1 MTADL
6 SVDTQ
11 AILLLTAPLIVGRGA
26 ARGQPAPLSD
36 GEYDRLARRLRECG
50 REPADL
56 LRVDEAGAAL
66 EECASGLERDRLE
79 RLLGRGFLLG
89 QAVERWRTRGIWVV
103 GRADAE
109 YPRRLTKRLGKRAPA
124 LLYGFGDR
132 SVVDGGGLAVVGSRN
147 VDDETI
153 AHAERA
159 GRLAAD
165 ARHVLISGGA
175 RGIDRAAMRGALEA
189 GGRAL
194 GVLADGLERAVMRRG
209 DRDVLMEGRLV
220 LVSSCDPAAGFRVWR
235 AMGRNKVVYAL
246 ADAALVVSADHG
258 KGGTWAGAVEQ
269 LEKYGRVPVYVRAD
283 GESEKGLAELRR
295 RGARVWPDPDT
306 PEALEDVLDASPPPP
321 EGRPPERDAVLP
333 GLREEPAP
341 AEVGPAGALFARVR
355 DLLVRTCAGE
365 PKSAGE
371 VVKVLGMNKPQVGDW
386 LRRAV
391 EEGTLEKIPG
401 PVRYRA
407 TERGKA
413 RAAGSSD
420 ELLATVRS
428 LLVRECADKAKAETD
443 VAEAL
448 GVRRHQARDWLRRM
462 SSEGA
467 LQRTSHPVRYRAV
480 ASLFDHASPVE

>member
-6 SVDTQ
+6 FSVDTQ

-26 ARGQPAPLSD
+26 ARDRPAPLSD
-36 GEYDRLARRLRECG
+36 GEYDRLARRLQECG

-66 EECASGLERDRLE
+66 EECASDLERDRLE

-89 QAVERWRTRGIWVV
+89 QAVERWRARGIWVV
-103 GRADAE
+103 GRADAD
-109 YPRRLTKRLGKRAPA
+109 YPRRLKERLGKRAPP

-132 SVVDGGGLAVVGSRN
+132 SVLDGGGLAVVGSRN
-147 VDDETI
+147 VDDEMI

-159 GRLAAD
+159 GRLAAE

-189 GGRAL
+189 DGRAL
-194 GVLADGLERAVMRRG
+194 GVLADGLERAVARRG

-220 LVSSCDPAAGFRVWR
+220 LVSSCDPAAGFQVWR

-258 KGGTWAGAVEQ
+258 KGGTWAGAAEQ
-269 LEKYGRVPVYVRAD
+269 LEKYGRVPVYVRAG
-283 GESEKGLAELRR
+283 GESEKGLEELRR

-306 PEALEDVLDASPPPP
+306 PEALEDILDASPPP
-321 EGRPPERDAVLP
+321 EGRPPERDTVLP
-333 GLREEPAP
+333 GLQEEPVP
-341 AEVGPAGALFARVR
+341 AGTGPAAVLFARVR
-355 DLLVRTCAGE
+355 DLLARTCAGE

-371 VVKVLGMNKPQVGDW
+371 VVKAFGVSKPQVGDW
-386 LRRAV
+386 LGRAV

-428 LLVRECADKAKAETD
+428 LLVRECANEPKAETD
-443 VAEAL
+443 IAEAL

>member
-6 SVDTQ
+6 SADTQ
-11 AILLLTAPLIVGRGA
+11 AILLLTALLIVGRGA

-56 LRVDEAGAAL
+56 LRVDEAGAVL

-103 GRADAE
+103 SRADAD
-109 YPRRLTKRLGKRAPA
+109 YPRRLKKRLGKRAPP

-132 SVVDGGGLAVVGSRN
+132 SVLDGGGLAVVGSRN

-189 GGRAL
+189 DGRAL
-194 GVLADGLERAVMRRG
+194 GVLADGLERAVVRRG

-220 LVSSCDPAAGFRVWR
+220 LISSYDPAAGFQVWR

-283 GESEKGLAELRR
+283 GVSEKGLAELRR

-306 PEALEDVLDASPPPP
+306 PEALEDVLDAPPPP

-333 GLREEPAP
+333 GLQEEPTLA
-341 AEVGPAGALFARVR
+341 AVGPADALFAKVR
-355 DLLVRTCAGE
+355 DTLARTCADE

-371 VVKVLGMNKPQVGDW
+371 VVKVLGMSEPQVGDW

-407 TERGKA
+407 TGRGRA

-420 ELLATVRS
+420 ELLATVRN
-428 LLVRECADKAKAETD
+428 LLVRECANRPQAETD
-443 VAEAL
+443 IAEAL
-448 GVRRHQARDWLRRM
+448 GVRRYQARDWLRRM

-480 ASLFDHASPVE
+480 ASLFDHASPIE

>member
-6 SVDTQ
+6 SADTQ
-11 AILLLTAPLIVGRGA
+11 AILLLTALLIVGRGA

-103 GRADAE
+103 SRADAD
-109 YPRRLTKRLGKRAPA
+109 YPRRLKKRLGKRAPP

-132 SVVDGGGLAVVGSRN
+132 SVLDGGGLAVVGSRN

-194 GVLADGLERAVMRRG
+194 GVLADGLERAVVRRG

-220 LVSSCDPAAGFRVWR
+220 LISSYDPAAGFQVWR

-283 GESEKGLAELRR
+283 GVSEKGLAELRR

-306 PEALEDVLDASPPPP
+306 PEALEDVLDAPPPP

-333 GLREEPAP
+333 DLQVEPAP
-341 AEVGPAGALFARVR
+341 AEVGPADALFAKVR
-355 DLLVRTCAGE
+355 DTLARTCADE

-371 VVKVLGMNKPQVGDW
+371 VVKVFGMSEPQVGDW

-401 PVRYRA
+401 SVRYRA
-407 TERGKA
+407 TGRGKA

-428 LLVRECADKAKAETD
+428 LLVRECANRPQAETD

-448 GVRRHQARDWLRRM
+448 GVRRYQARDWLRRM

-467 LQRTSHPVRYRAV
+467 LQRTNRPVRYRAV
-480 ASLFDHASPVE
+480 ASLFDHASPIE